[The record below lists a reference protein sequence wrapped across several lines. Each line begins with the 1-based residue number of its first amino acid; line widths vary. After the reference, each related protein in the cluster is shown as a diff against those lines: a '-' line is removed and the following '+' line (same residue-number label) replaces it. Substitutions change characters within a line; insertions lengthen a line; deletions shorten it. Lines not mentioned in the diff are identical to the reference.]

1 MQLRRDRLDLYILLF
16 LLSVWQM
23 QTFGAD
29 TRILISIC
37 CGVVVLLNIVIKGK
51 IAKQPAKMLLP
62 LILIVLVGSISALYG
77 GDSIPLHNY
86 LRDIYYI
93 LPVCLMFYHG
103 YILSTK
109 YSKKE
114 VASVIVWANVIA
126 TIDHLAKVLR
136 NINYITNLNYLRNE
150 CGAISHLNTIALV
163 LVLFGD
169 EYISERIKRHRLLL
183 TLSFALSEILYFT
196 RTGILDLGIFVLIV
210 YVIKFRSMI
219 KRATKF
225 VLVILICIVTV
236 YYANPSIVDSFIEKI
251 NYSLIEIGMKEN
263 RATSTSDMM
272 FREREIVQVKKEFED
287 GDAINKIIGFG
298 IGHNVKLGESGYRI
312 VIDGEEF
319 TEAGMIHNGF
329 YKVLSI
335 AGVLGLILFVL
346 FHTNILA
353 YAWHNRANMSDVN
366 YRFIISLVVVLLI
379 TTYTVIGIYAKGSN
393 YPYIIALTVFIYGK
407 AKTQEECL

>member
-1 MQLRRDRLDLYILLF
+1 M
-16 LLSVWQM
+16 
-23 QTFGAD
+23 
-29 TRILISIC
+29 
-37 CGVVVLLNIVIKGK
+37 NIVIKGK
-51 IAKQPAKMLLP
+51 VAKQPTKMLLP
-62 LILIVLVGSISALYG
+62 LILIILIGSISALYG
-77 GDSIPLHNY
+77 SDSIPLHNY

-93 LPVCLMFYHG
+93 LPVCLMFYQG

-136 NINYITNLNYLRNE
+136 NINYITNLNYLRSE
-150 CGAISHLNTIALV
+150 CGGISHLNIIALA

-169 EYISERIKRHRLLL
+169 EYISDRIKKHRLLL
-183 TLSFALSEILYFT
+183 TLAFALSEVLYFT
-196 RTGILDLGIFVLIV
+196 RTGILALVIFTLIV
-210 YVIKFRSMI
+210 YVMKFRSMI
-219 KRATKF
+219 KRAAKF
-225 VLVILICIVTV
+225 TLVILICIVTV

-251 NYSLIEIGMKEN
+251 NYSLIEIGMTEN
-263 RATSTSDMM
+263 PVTSTSDMM

-287 GDAINKIIGFG
+287 GNAINKIIGFG

-319 TEAGMIHNGF
+319 TEAGMIHNGY

-346 FHTNILA
+346 FHTNIIA
-353 YAWHNRANMSDVN
+353 YAWHNRTNMSDVN
-366 YRFIISLVVVLLI
+366 YRFIISSVVVLLI
-379 TTYTVIGIYAKGSN
+379 TAYTVIGIYAKGSN